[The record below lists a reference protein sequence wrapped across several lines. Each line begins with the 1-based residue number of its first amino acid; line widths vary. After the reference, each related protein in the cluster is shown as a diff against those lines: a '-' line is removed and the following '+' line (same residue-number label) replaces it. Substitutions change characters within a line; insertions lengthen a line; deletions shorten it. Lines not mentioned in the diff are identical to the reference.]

1 MAARRSAGLLL
12 VRSDDAGLPEFLLV
26 HPGGPFWAKKDAG
39 AWSIPKGEYLDG
51 DDPEECA
58 RREFREELGVDCPVQ
73 ELIALGEVVQS
84 GGKHVLA
91 WCGVGD
97 IDTSSI
103 ESNTFEMEWPPRS
116 GRMQRFPEVDRAGYF
131 DRATA
136 DEKII
141 PGQRPLLER
150 ALAALRA
157 AGHQL

>member
-1 MAARRSAGLLL
+1 VLL
-12 VRSDDAGLPEFLLV
+12 VRSADGGGPEFLLV

-39 AWSIPKGEYLDG
+39 AWSIPKGEYVDG
-51 DDPEECA
+51 DDPQECA

-84 GGKHVLA
+84 GGKRVLA

-97 IDTSSI
+97 IDTAAI

-131 DRATA
+131 GLAA
-136 DEKII
+136 AEEKII

-150 ALAALRA
+150 ALAAVRD